1 MVLSGRQSG
10 THNEA
15 MPKIGC
21 LGPIKGDLN
30 SGPVLISSDLNSGPV
45 LISSDLNSG
54 TSLYLLNAFG

>member
-1 MVLSGRQSG
+1 LSGRQSG
-10 THNEA
+10 TYNEA

-30 SGPVLISSDLNSGPV
+30 SGPVLISSDLNSG
-45 LISSDLNSG
+45 